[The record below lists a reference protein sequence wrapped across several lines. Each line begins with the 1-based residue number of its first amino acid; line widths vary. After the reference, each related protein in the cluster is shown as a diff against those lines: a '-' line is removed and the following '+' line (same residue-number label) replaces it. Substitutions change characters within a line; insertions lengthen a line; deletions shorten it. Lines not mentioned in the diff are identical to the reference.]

1 MKVAIL
7 IEKIEYGGI
16 QSIGFGLAKMLNK
29 NGDTVQIVH
38 GVNKIGKFCRG
49 IEKINLGKF
58 IIPSFMP
65 FISIKFIFKL
75 ACYLYKHKPDVI
87 HSMGF
92 PLGILASI
100 LTFNKT
106 TCIVTS
112 QTKLR
117 RGNKFLNRFFINF
130 FVDKVIITSEY
141 HKSIFPLNINKNKF
155 VIIPNMIELS
165 SFDKDFYSQKHKID
179 IPLNKNIL
187 LSVGRLTHGKRV
199 DIFLSI
205 IQEIAKKDKN
215 ILGVIVGEGP
225 ARKELEELTIK
236 LNINKYVRFEGRVD
250 NILDYFNVSNILVH
264 TTELEIQP
272 MLLIEAG
279 AFGLPVV
286 CSNIGGNKSVI
297 NNHINGLMPL
307 NNTLK
312 EYVNIIENLLS
323 DELLTKTLVLKNKEV
338 IGNKFSSNVVFNQ
351 YCRLYKSNKKNNL

>member
-130 FVDKVIITSEY
+130 FV
-141 HKSIFPLNINKNKF
+141 
-155 VIIPNMIELS
+155 
-165 SFDKDFYSQKHKID
+165 
-179 IPLNKNIL
+179 
-187 LSVGRLTHGKRV
+187 
-199 DIFLSI
+199 
-205 IQEIAKKDKN
+205 
-215 ILGVIVGEGP
+215 
-225 ARKELEELTIK
+225 
-236 LNINKYVRFEGRVD
+236 
-250 NILDYFNVSNILVH
+250 
-264 TTELEIQP
+264 
-272 MLLIEAG
+272 
-279 AFGLPVV
+279 
-286 CSNIGGNKSVI
+286 
-297 NNHINGLMPL
+297 
-307 NNTLK
+307 
-312 EYVNIIENLLS
+312 
-323 DELLTKTLVLKNKEV
+323 
-338 IGNKFSSNVVFNQ
+338 
-351 YCRLYKSNKKNNL
+351 